1 MSVFR
6 LGLEVLEYRPRY
18 VSYVVVGGNLR
29 SKYDYSDLETV
40 GLGTAHFSHKKA
52 FIEYVMT
59 WPIATQSLYEQ
70 LIDVPINKTIELY
83 DDVYNITKNIQ
94 ILKRTI
100 IPLKTMAS
108 ELLYTITFTFRLV
121 E

>member
-52 FIEYVMT
+52 FI
-59 WPIATQSLYEQ
+59 SFFF
-70 LIDVPINKTIELY
+70 NCF
-83 DDVYNITKNIQ
+83 
-94 ILKRTI
+94 
-100 IPLKTMAS
+100 
-108 ELLYTITFTFRLV
+108 FTFMMKNQ